1 MGKKFAA
8 YLLAVFIS
16 TAGLAAMV
24 DGCTRSTDMDVVEST
39 YQSLQVSGVLYD
51 AAMTAA
57 SEAHRDG
64 LLTDREWEQ
73 VKGAGRAYY
82 SSYQAA
88 ASALGIYM
96 EMIEDTEGHRYDRAE
111 LRKLLTDQSESLR
124 TFLYEL
130 KSLGVTLRGATYVDK
145 D

>member
-8 YLLAVFIS
+8 YIMAIFIS

-24 DGCTRSTDMDVVEST
+24 DGCTRTADMDVVETT
-39 YQSLQVSGVLYD
+39 YQSLQVSGVIYD

-57 SEAHRDG
+57 SDAFRDG
-64 LLTDREWEQ
+64 LLDAGEWEK
-73 VKGAGRAYY
+73 VKSAGRAYY
-82 SSYQAA
+82 SAYQAA

-96 EMIEDTEGHRYDRAE
+96 EMIEDTEGHRYDRTE
-111 LRKLLTDQSESLR
+111 LRNLLTSQTESLR